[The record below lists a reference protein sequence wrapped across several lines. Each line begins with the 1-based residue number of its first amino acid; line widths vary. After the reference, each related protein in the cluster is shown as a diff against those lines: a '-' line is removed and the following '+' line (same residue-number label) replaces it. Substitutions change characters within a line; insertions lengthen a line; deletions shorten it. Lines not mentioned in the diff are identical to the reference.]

1 LSYDPDKP
9 LQPSAFKPHT
19 EISSKEPVTHQ
30 RSTPL
35 VLGILLLVIV
45 AFCSFVILPLLVGGP
60 QSSDRASITS
70 NTKPVPTSAD
80 SEPKIE
86 QTPSRSPFSEAQRQK
101 ARKAAQ
107 DALDRVLDLQ
117 KILQELS
124 IEKWAPEDYEQA
136 VALAVQGDLAY
147 REGNFINATKAYIN
161 AGDNLAVLESGVAER
176 VVAARVDTLAAI
188 EAGEQL
194 DAQTA
199 LTLLTLLTPGLLELD
214 SLSARVTAIPTV
226 KEALA
231 AAEQSAEDNQL
242 SNAISLAK
250 QALSADPAH
259 QQAAQALASYQQ
271 RDADKRFKI
280 AMTRGYDAIEK
291 EKFDTAES
299 FFDRAGGIRP
309 ASVEVQAAQDELTGA
324 KTAAKLRALLL
335 EGKEKESEEDWNA
348 ALAVYQRAL
357 DTDATLVFAQE
368 GLARARPRAEL
379 ATALAGVLT
388 KQERLIDRRALAN
401 AEITMNAAQK
411 IEPRG
416 PVLAKQIQDL
426 KAALDY
432 ARTPVKVT
440 LISDEQTDVTLLR
453 VGSLGLI
460 SSLELTLRPGNY
472 VATGSRIGYRDVRIS
487 FTIKPKE
494 VVQIDVRCTES
505 I

>member
-1 LSYDPDKP
+1 MSYDPDKP

-199 LTLLTLLTPGLLELD
+199 LTLLTLLTPGVGR
-214 SLSARVTAIPTV
+214 SA
-226 KEALA
+226 
-231 AAEQSAEDNQL
+231 
-242 SNAISLAK
+242 
-250 QALSADPAH
+250 
-259 QQAAQALASYQQ
+259 
-271 RDADKRFKI
+271 
-280 AMTRGYDAIEK
+280 GC
-291 EKFDTAES
+291 
-299 FFDRAGGIRP
+299 
-309 ASVEVQAAQDELTGA
+309 
-324 KTAAKLRALLL
+324 
-335 EGKEKESEEDWNA
+335 
-348 ALAVYQRAL
+348 
-357 DTDATLVFAQE
+357 
-368 GLARARPRAEL
+368 PR
-379 ATALAGVLT
+379 
-388 KQERLIDRRALAN
+388 
-401 AEITMNAAQK
+401 
-411 IEPRG
+411 
-416 PVLAKQIQDL
+416 
-426 KAALDY
+426 
-432 ARTPVKVT
+432 
-440 LISDEQTDVTLLR
+440 
-453 VGSLGLI
+453 
-460 SSLELTLRPGNY
+460 
-472 VATGSRIGYRDVRIS
+472 
-487 FTIKPKE
+487 
-494 VVQIDVRCTES
+494 
-505 I
+505 